1 MMTKPFSGTAPEADG
16 HRMFTLRNASDMMVT
31 ISESGAALC
40 SWRAPDRYGR
50 MADVLLEPAR
60 AARPALWQ
68 GRHDGDAV
76 ALLQLGAGGAIAQ
89 QARYRLDEDGNLT
102 VDHEVMAMVPTPL
115 DVALN
120 PCFNLNGGIAEV
132 GDHMLQIDAD
142 YYVEV
147 DADGTPVGIA
157 AVGGTAFDFRQ
168 PAPIGA
174 RLRWP
179 DSQVHM
185 KGGFDHS
192 FFVRNHF
199 SGGQGDLREVARVYD
214 PGSGRRL
221 QIHTTESAVQFRAS
235 HKGGF
240 WLEAKAHPALTN
252 AAWPR
257 IIVLPGQV
265 YRQTTIYRLSLQK

>member
-1 MMTKPFSGTAPEADG
+1 MMTKPFSGSTPEADE
-16 HRMFTLRNASDMMVT
+16 HRLFTLRNANDMLVT
-31 ISESGAALC
+31 ISEYGAALC

-60 AARPALWQ
+60 AANPALWQ
-68 GRHDGDAV
+68 GRHDGSDVLLLQMGPGNAV
-76 ALLQLGAGGAIAQ
+76 AQL
-89 QARYRLDEDGNLT
+89 ARYRLEDDGSLF
-102 VDHEVMAMVPTPL
+102 VEHEVMAMAPASF

-120 PCFNLNGGIAEV
+120 PCFNLNGGVADV
-132 GDHMLQIDAD
+132 GDHMVQIDAD
-142 YYVEV
+142 YYVEA
-147 DADGTPVGIA
+147 DADGTPVGVA

-179 DSQVHM
+179 DSQVRM
-185 KGGFDHS
+185 KGGFDHC

-199 SGGQGDLREVARVYD
+199 SGGQGDLREVARVYE
-214 PGSGRRL
+214 PGSGRCL
-221 QIHTTESAVQFRAS
+221 QIHTTETAVQFRAG

-240 WLEAKAHPALTN
+240 WLEAKAHPELTS
-252 AAWPR
+252 AAWPH

-265 YRQTTIYRLSLQK
+265 YRQTTVYRLSLQI